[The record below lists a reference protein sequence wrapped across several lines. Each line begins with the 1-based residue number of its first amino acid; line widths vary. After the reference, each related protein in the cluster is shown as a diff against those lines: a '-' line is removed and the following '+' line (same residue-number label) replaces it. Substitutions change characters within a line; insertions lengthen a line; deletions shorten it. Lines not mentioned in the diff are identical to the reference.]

1 MDLAIIIKYASNFSH
16 LLPIYF
22 GRKEKTL
29 LWWYAIAGLLFD
41 LVSLVMRFIDMPVP
55 GQGNL
60 FIVIEFIIIS
70 QYYQKYALH
79 RLNVFNYYIL
89 LVVLV
94 FLVHT
99 LFVREYDVAIRFDRL
114 RLNLQGGAI
123 LYLHYIIY
131 AMVGLYKMMQKPDND
146 FIERSQ
152 FFWANVAFL
161 IYSSGVFFIFL
172 FKDIISDA
180 DRVTI
185 VMLWSYVF
193 CGLNIIKNMLLAKS
207 LSLQDASVRY

>member
-1 MDLAIIIKYASNFSH
+1 
-16 LLPIYF
+16 
-22 GRKEKTL
+22 
-29 LWWYAIAGLLFD
+29 
-41 LVSLVMRFIDMPVP
+41 MPVP